1 MSRLLSSLTKITGV
15 FLFCLG
21 WFVFAGSRATLNS
34 LDALRHAG
42 NVETWLPNV
51 PHERVCE
58 ALFVCDF
65 LQWIAP
71 GIVVLG
77 VIFYYSHRG
86 RLVT

>member
-1 MSRLLSSLTKITGV
+1 MSRLLSSVTKIAGV

-21 WFVFAGSRATLNS
+21 WFLFAGSRATLNS
-34 LDALRHAG
+34 LDALRQAG
-42 NVETWLPNV
+42 NVEKWLPDI
-51 PHERVCE
+51 PQEKVCE

-71 GIVVLG
+71 GIVLLG

-86 RLVT
+86 RPVT